1 MPTALDLYSL
11 YLFVNLVL
19 ILIHTYY
26 EMISNF
32 KKNLIVP
39 LKPENV
45 SIFCNQLSKSV
56 QSF

>member
-26 EMISNF
+26 EMISKDVKIDLT
-32 KKNLIVP
+32 KKFNIM
-39 LKPENV
+39 K
-45 SIFCNQLSKSV
+45 
-56 QSF
+56 